1 MTNSDYIRQLRDDQL
16 ASVMMGT
23 FTHQYCTSPNPLKC
37 PKSWDEELNCSPC
50 ESCVRKW
57 LKEERRDEH

>member
-1 MTNSDYIRQLRDDQL
+1 MTNSDYIRQLSDGKL

-37 PKSWDEELNCSPC
+37 PKGWDEELNCSPC

>member
-16 ASVMMGT
+16 ARAMLGT
-23 FTHQYCTSPNPLKC
+23 FTHQYCTSPDPLKC

>member
-1 MTNSDYIRQLRDDQL
+1 MTNSDYIRQLSDVKL

-23 FTHQYCTSPNPLKC
+23 FTHQYCTSPDPLKC
-37 PKSWDEELNCSPC
+37 PKSWDEELDCSCC

>member
-1 MTNSDYIRQLRDDQL
+1 MTNSDYIRQLSDDKL
-16 ASVMMGT
+16 AKVMMGT
-23 FTHQYCTSPNPLKC
+23 FTHRYCTSPDPLKC

-57 LKEERRDEH
+57 LKEERHDEH